1 MGLADVYGWA
11 DSRSRRPMWAGM
23 AAMGPYGVGT
33 YLGGHPL
40 THCQS
45 QMAMAPAPA
54 CERRANLGSD
64 NREST
69 LVGAQ
74 KNESR

>member
-1 MGLADVYGWA
+1 MRLADVYGWA
-11 DSRSRRPMWAGM
+11 DSRSRQPMWARM

-33 YLGGHPL
+33 NLGGHPL
-40 THCQS
+40 TPCQS
-45 QMAMAPAPA
+45 QTVMAPAPA
-54 CERRANLGSD
+54 CERWANLGSD

-69 LVGAQ
+69 LVDAQ